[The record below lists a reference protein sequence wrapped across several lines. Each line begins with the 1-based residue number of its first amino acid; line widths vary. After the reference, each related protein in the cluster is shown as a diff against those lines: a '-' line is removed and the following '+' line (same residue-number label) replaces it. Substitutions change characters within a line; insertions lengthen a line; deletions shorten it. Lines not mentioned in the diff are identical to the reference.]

1 MGAIEQAIDLI
12 KGMNRSDKTRLLTV
26 LASDPDLQTSG
37 NEAIDQ
43 KILNMRKQR
52 EQRVGTL
59 GWIGLQFRR
68 HFCVR
73 LMANPLL
80 LEVLVSPFALLP
92 PVETESHALG

>member
-1 MGAIEQAIDLI
+1 
-12 KGMNRSDKTRLLTV
+12 
-26 LASDPDLQTSG
+26 
-37 NEAIDQ
+37 
-43 KILNMRKQR
+43 MRKQR